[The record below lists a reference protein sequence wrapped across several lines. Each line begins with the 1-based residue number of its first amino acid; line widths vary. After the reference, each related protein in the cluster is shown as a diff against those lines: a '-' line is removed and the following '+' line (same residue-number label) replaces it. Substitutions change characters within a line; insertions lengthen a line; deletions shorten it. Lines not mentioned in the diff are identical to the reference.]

1 MSNFIEN
8 SVLNDIKQELL
19 ELGFDVDSVG
29 IVYWIDA
36 IKYSKANPLE
46 WKMGIIYEFIA
57 EKHNSTISR
66 VERAM
71 RHSMI
76 PATKNIQKKYGYYN
90 KIRNSTFLNLIKFK
104 LI

>member
-8 SVLNDIKQELL
+8 SVLNEIKQELL
-19 ELGFDVDSVG
+19 ELGFDVDSIG

-57 EKHNSTISR
+57 EKYNSTTAR

-71 RHSMI
+71 RHSMTSAI
-76 PATKNIQKKYGYYN
+76 ENIQKKYGYYN
-90 KIRNSTFLNLIKFK
+90 KIKNSTFLNLIRFK